1 MVTCQTHQQETACG
15 DSDFGHRKIGT
26 ITNCGV
32 EVGLKKTPF
41 KCFNDFCAGLVVIVN
56 FSKFM
61 ILIQYGP
68 EKLELKTTTVK
79 NILER
84 YWSLSNAIN
93 CVMLL
98 GSEKVTKSKNEGNK
112 ELKKI
117 NLTIEM
123 ETGDSKG
130 TNIVPVLNINVII
143 ILTLFSY

>member
-1 MVTCQTHQQETACG
+1 
-15 DSDFGHRKIGT
+15 
-26 ITNCGV
+26 
-32 EVGLKKTPF
+32 
-41 KCFNDFCAGLVVIVN
+41 
-56 FSKFM
+56 M

-112 ELKKI
+112 ELKKL